1 MNAKGNVK
9 AIETNVPWT
18 TALCLALWE
27 EPTDRVYEELEG
39 VPTLPL
45 AVAEIGLKGM
55 RRRVVPVRSWGWAVT
70 LHVTKRTGLVLF
82 VPKSKQAYRSVRL
95 LPVSTPLKPSLM
107 RRRRWA
113 TFARS
118 SW

>member
-1 MNAKGNVK
+1 MNAKANVR
-9 AIETNVPWT
+9 ATRTDVPWT

-27 EPTDRVYEELEG
+27 DPTDVAYAELEG

-70 LHVTKRTGLVLF
+70 LHVTRRTGVVLF
-82 VPKSKQAYRSVRL
+82 VPKSKQALRSVRL
-95 LPVSTPLKPSLM
+95 LPVSMPLKPSLM

>member
-1 MNAKGNVK
+1 MNARAIAKGIKTSATLPGVR
-9 AIETNVPWT
+9 
-18 TALCLALWE
+18 CLALWE
-27 EPTDRVYEELEG
+27 EPTDVAYAELEG
-39 VPTLPL
+39 VPILPL
-45 AVAEIGLKGM
+45 AVAEIGPKGM

-70 LHVTKRTGLVLF
+70 LHVTRRTGVVLF

-95 LPVSTPLKPSLM
+95 LPVSKPLKPSLM

-118 SW
+118 